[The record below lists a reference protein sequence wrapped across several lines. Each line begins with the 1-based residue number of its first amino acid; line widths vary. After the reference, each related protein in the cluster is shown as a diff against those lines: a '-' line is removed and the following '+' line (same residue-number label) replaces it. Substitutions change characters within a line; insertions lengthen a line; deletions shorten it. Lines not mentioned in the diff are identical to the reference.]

1 MTTKAASA
9 APRNP
14 VLIARLAL
22 TKLAEASLAPT
33 PENYASEYRRAAGLP
48 DCAPDERHGE
58 VAMAE
63 SAALLMSIAQTIGQT
78 TSGLA
83 VGMERFDDDLKSMD
97 GEVDQLDPGALRSLI
112 EGLTRSKLALRKTVE
127 ASRAELEATREHLN
141 AVTAELE
148 QSRTQA
154 RLDTLT
160 GFVNRRGMDE
170 IVVREIARARRTLS
184 PLSLAILDL
193 DHFKRVND
201 EHGHEV
207 GDQALVHLAALAKAG
222 LRESDVICRF
232 GGEEFVIILPE
243 TGVQGALFVIDRL
256 RVMLEKTPLPIEGGK
271 LQLRFSAGV
280 AELAA
285 AENRDR
291 LLKRADAA
299 LYAAKRA
306 GRNRVRVAP
315 EAAAA

>member
-1 MTTKAASA
+1 MTTTTASV
-9 APRNP
+9 APQNP
-14 VLIARLAL
+14 VLLARLAL

-48 DCAPDERHGE
+48 DCAPDERHAE

-63 SAALLMSIAQTIGQT
+63 RAALLMSIAQTLGQT

-83 VGMERFDDDLKSMD
+83 VGMERFDDDLKSID
-97 GEVDQLDPGALRSLI
+97 GDVDQLGADALRSLI
-112 EGLTRSKLALRKTVE
+112 GGLTRSKLALQKTVE
-127 ASRAELEATREHLN
+127 ASRAELEATRKHLEV
-141 AVTAELE
+141 VTTELE
-148 QSRTQA
+148 HSRSQA
-154 RLDTLT
+154 RLDALT

-170 IVVREIARARRTLS
+170 ILVREIARARRTKS

-201 EHGHEV
+201 EHGHQT
-207 GDQALVHLAALAKAG
+207 GDQALVHLAALTKAG
-222 LRESDVICRF
+222 LRESDVVCRY
-232 GGEEFVIILPE
+232 GGEEFVVILPDI
-243 TGVQGALFVIDRL
+243 GMQGALFVIDRL

-271 LQLRFSAGV
+271 LHLRFSAGI
-280 AELAA
+280 AELSA

-291 LLKRADAA
+291 ILMRADAA

-306 GRNRVRVAP
+306 GRNRVRVAQ
-315 EAAAA
+315 EAAA